1 MAFDT
6 KAKRDAAIAALEAL
20 KKAFNGKYAL
30 PQEIKDKNDAE
41 TDPKRKKIYPKD
53 TLWIKDSNQ
62 AELEGKSEEEQ
73 EKIKQDQEERKQKIK
88 DASGQKDDGDTDQD
102 KLDKTLKNFKN
113 DINRRTEIQS
123 EKEKEDEI
131 KRKQD
136 EQIKKNERL
145 AQFDCYDFDAYF
157 KADLENTIKQQV
169 EDWHGAESFE
179 IPDEEYMGG
188 KIIMPGDW
196 IEQDELD
203 TPVIAMFIDTS
214 GSFNQKLRELSE
226 NTIEYILHTYEFKET
241 NEPPELH
248 SAIYYFGDH
257 IEKTAFNPDTNH
269 LLSPNHRGGGTG
281 AFQEIIDEI
290 RRINA
295 TDVLFFTD
303 FDLIDQCKPS
313 YTVEIPGVCWWLYP
327 DSVLKEPNAKD
338 WMDRQGRYVKTTDP
352 TNSRRYIVPADK
364 MYDKKA

>member
-30 PQEIKDKNDAE
+30 PQKTKEQNEAE
-41 TDPKRKKIYPKD
+41 TDIKKKKIYPKD
-53 TLWIKDSNQ
+53 TIWIKDSNDD
-62 AELEGKSEEEQ
+62 ELEGKSEEEQ

-113 DINRRTEIQS
+113 DINRRTEIQD
-123 EKEKEDEI
+123 EKEKEKEI

-157 KADLENTIKQQV
+157 KTDLENTIKQQI

-214 GSFNQKLRELSE
+214 GSFNQKLRDLAAS
-226 NTIEYILHTYEFKET
+226 TIEYILHTYEFKDD
-241 NEPPELH
+241 NSAPELH
-248 SAIYYFGDH
+248 SAIYYFDDV
-257 IEKTAFNPDTNH
+257 IEKTSFNPDTNK
-269 LLSPNHRGGGTG
+269 LGQPTIDNGGTE
-281 AFQEIIDEI
+281 AFPRILDEI
-290 RRINA
+290 RKINA
-295 TDVLFFTD
+295 TDVLVFTD
-303 FDLIDQCKPS
+303 FDLVRQNAPG

-327 DSVLKEPNAKD
+327 ESVITKRQDPKYD
-338 WMDRQGRYVKTTDP
+338 MDRQGQYIKTTDP
-352 TNSRRYIVPADK
+352 TNTRRYIIPDNK
-364 MYDKKA
+364 MYGK